1 MLNSTLLWHVEG
13 IAATVA
19 LVPQVWSRFPGEPA
33 HVGVT
38 GDAGSIPRPGR
49 FPGEGNDTPLQYS
62 CLGNRMD
69 SSCEVEELDTT
80 EHSTHTHGLTG
91 SWNLQVWTTFESPL

>member
-1 MLNSTLLWHVEG
+1 MS
-13 IAATVA
+13 I
-19 LVPQVWSRFPGEPA
+19 FPGGSDGKA
-33 HVGVT
+33 SAYNA
-38 GDAGSIPRPGR
+38 GDLGSIPRSGR
-49 FPGEGNDTPLQYS
+49 FPGEGNDTPLKYT

-80 EHSTHTHGLTG
+80 EHSTHRHGLTG